1 MANITKYDPFAELR
15 ALQKQFFGDD
25 WFTRLPNTIQLPTT
39 DIYMEGD
46 KKMVVEAHLPHFEEE
61 DVSVDI
67 DNGMLE
73 IQAERHELKDD
84 HDRRYMVRET
94 SSSFYRRVRLPEQ
107 ADTNAVDA
115 RMNDGILRVTVPFR
129 NLPAPKRVAVRGTKA
144 KTTKGA
150 Q

>member
-46 KKMVVEAHLPHFEEE
+46 KKMVVEAHLPNFEEE

-73 IQAERHELKDD
+73 IQAERHELQDD

-107 ADTNAVDA
+107 ADTNTIEA
-115 RMNDGILRVTVPFR
+115 RMDGGILRVTVPFK

-144 KTTKGA
+144 KKKGNK
-150 Q
+150 